1 MRFEPIRM
9 LRLEGAKG
17 SRNDETRAEGIPG
30 LPMTLIVNGESRT
43 VAAAT
48 LAEALQAL
56 DYADATVA
64 TALNGEFVPARKRE
78 DVALKD
84 GDRIEIL
91 APRQG
96 G

>member
-1 MRFEPIRM
+1 
-9 LRLEGAKG
+9 
-17 SRNDETRAEGIPG
+17 
-30 LPMTLIVNGESRT
+30 MTVIVNGEGRE
-43 VAAAT
+43 VAATT

-56 DYADATVA
+56 DFGEAKVA
-64 TALNGEFVPARKRE
+64 TALNGEFVPARAR
-78 DVALKD
+78 AATMLKD